1 MRHRNKLNHL
11 GRKAEHRKAL
21 MSNLAVALIMHKRI
35 KTTLPKAKELRRF
48 VEPLI
53 TRAKED
59 TTHNRRIAFRYLR
72 NKYAVTEL
80 FHEVAKKAEN
90 RPGGY
95 TRILKL
101 GPREGDGAEMALI
114 ELVDFNE
121 VYTQNPSETAGAK
134 KRRVR
139 RGGSKKKS
147 QVEEQ
152 AVTEET
158 VEETVEEQTQTD
170 EITETQETEIEE
182 KTEQK
187 QPEEITER
195 QENTPEVEEKAE
207 EENKES
213 DQETKEDVE

>member
-1 MRHRNKLNHL
+1 MRHRKKLNHL

-35 KTTLPKAKELRRF
+35 KTTLPKAKALRQF

-80 FHEVAKKAEN
+80 FREVAKRAEN

-101 GPREGDGAEMALI
+101 GARKGDGAEMALI
-114 ELVDFNE
+114 ELVDFND
-121 VYTQNPSETAGAK
+121 VYTQNPSATAGEK

-139 RGGSKKKS
+139 RGGSKKKTE
-147 QVEEQ
+147 QVEENV
-152 AVTEET
+152 AVDTDTTEET
-158 VEETVEEQTQTD
+158 QQEVENQEQPQA
-170 EITETQETEIEE
+170 TETAEE
-182 KTEQK
+182 NTEQQDN
-187 QPEEITER
+187 QPEDTTDKKDE
-195 QENTPEVEEKAE
+195 
-207 EENKES
+207 
-213 DQETKEDVE
+213 

>member
-1 MRHRNKLNHL
+1 MRHRKKLNHL

-35 KTTLPKAKELRRF
+35 KTTLPKAKALRQF

-53 TRAKED
+53 TRAKDD

-80 FHEVAKKAEN
+80 FREVAKRAEN

-101 GPREGDGAEMALI
+101 GPRKGDGAEMAII

-121 VYTQNPSETAGAK
+121 VYTQNPAATAGEK

-139 RGGSKKKS
+139 RGGGKKKT

-152 AVTEET
+152 PTAEENVEQVEQETT
-158 VEETVEEQTQTD
+158 VEETKAPEQEEQDKQEETD
-170 EITETQETEIEE
+170 QQEKEDTAND
-182 KTEQK
+182 QK
-187 QPEEITER
+187 D
-195 QENTPEVEEKAE
+195 K
-207 EENKES
+207 EENE
-213 DQETKEDVE
+213 

>member
-1 MRHRNKLNHL
+1 MRHRKKFNHL

-35 KTTLPKAKELRRF
+35 RTTLPKAKELRRF

-80 FHEVAKKAEN
+80 FREVAKRAEN

-101 GPREGDGAEMALI
+101 GPRKGDGAEMALI

-121 VYTQNPSETAGAK
+121 VYSQNPSATAGEK

-139 RGGSKKKS
+139 RGGSKKKPTAEE
-147 QVEEQ
+147 QIDVEEMK
-152 AVTEET
+152 EI
-158 VEETVEEQTQTD
+158 VEEQTQS
-170 EITETQETEIEE
+170 EETQTNEQTQIED
-182 KTEQK
+182 QAQ
-187 QPEEITER
+187 QPE
-195 QENTPEVEEKAE
+195 P
-207 EENKES
+207 EENKAEDKS
-213 DQETKEDVE
+213 ADGEEKKEENE